1 MSEYMETKWSW
12 IDGSHGMRRQLFN
25 VVSDEDL
32 AFSPGGKAVTLGEL
46 FREMGEVQH
55 AYNQSLVTHKTDF
68 SYRTADAQLSTSVK
82 KIADWYIQLE
92 AEMKSVLSGFS
103 DADYKKNIERGG
115 GYALTVDLQMDI
127 YLQAL
132 LIFFGKV
139 SVYLRILN
147 KEVSSYFAEYI
158 G

>member
-1 MSEYMETKWSW
+1 MSEYMNTKWSW

-25 VVSDEDL
+25 VVTDEDL
-32 AFSPGGKAVTLGEL
+32 VFSPGGMAVTLGEL

-55 AYNQSLVTHKTDF
+55 AYNQSLLTFKTDF
-68 SYRTADAQLSTSVK
+68 SYRTTDTELSVSVQ
-82 KIADWYIQLE
+82 KIAAWYIQLE
-92 AEMKSVLSGFS
+92 AEMKSVLTGFS
-103 DADYKKNIERGG
+103 DADYRKNIERGG
-115 GYALTVDLQMDI
+115 GYAITVDLQMDI

-147 KEVSSYFAEYI
+147 KEVSAYFAEYI